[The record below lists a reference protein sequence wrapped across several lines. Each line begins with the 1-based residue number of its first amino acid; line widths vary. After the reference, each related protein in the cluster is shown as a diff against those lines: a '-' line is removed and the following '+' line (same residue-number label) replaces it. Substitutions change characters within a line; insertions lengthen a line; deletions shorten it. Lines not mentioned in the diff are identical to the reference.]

1 MLRKMSIIG
10 ICVSAFAIIMAFVSI
25 SYVGGAPP
33 AIPDTAASRA
43 VQDRI
48 QHAYQV
54 SAAVAHSFDLAAL
67 ETVYVNDPRGGVL
80 WDQWATLVR
89 DVWQANGDPRLN
101 DPNYVIGYLDYE
113 QAYFGWWQQGVEQRE
128 RLHAQAAREQRDL
141 TPAESR
147 SLIDEAGRIAPAR
160 GDADA
165 RPATLIFLSITI
177 DDDVA
182 VAVVNDISR
191 TMEYTLVHRDNT
203 WFIAGARI
211 LRLHP

>member
-1 MLRKMSIIG
+1 
-10 ICVSAFAIIMAFVSI
+10 MAFVST

-33 AIPDTAASRA
+33 AIPDTAAARA

-54 SAAVAHSFDLAAL
+54 DAAVAYSFDLAAL
-67 ETVYVNDPRGGVL
+67 DTIYVNDPRGGVL
-80 WDQWATLVR
+80 WDKWATLVR
-89 DVWQANGDPRLN
+89 DVWQATGDPRLN
-101 DPNYVIGYLDYE
+101 DPNYLIGYLDYK
-113 QAYFGWWQQGVEQRE
+113 QAFFGWWQRGVEQRE
-128 RLHAQAAREQRDL
+128 RLHTRAAREQRDL

-147 SLIDEAGRIAPAR
+147 SLIDAAGRIAPAR

-177 DDDVA
+177 DADVA
-182 VAVVNDISR
+182 VAVVDDGPR
-191 TMEYTLVHRDNT
+191 TMEYTLVHRDHT

-211 LRLHP
+211 LRIHA